1 MTTPSKAQIE
11 AAAKVIEFMFG
22 QHLREIE
29 TDVTRGMTEQTIKE
43 TANAALTAAAQVG
56 EPDQKD
62 LASYIRTINRSVE
75 DRTIE
80 RCAQVAEQ
88 TDRTFGKR
96 VGFEIAAAIR
106 KLKDGG
112 G

>member
-11 AAAKVIEFMFG
+11 AAAKAI
-22 QHLREIE
+22 REMLATVGSPTPE
-29 TDVTRGMTEQTIKE
+29 NFAYV
-43 TANAALTAAAQVG
+43 ALTAAAQVA
-56 EPDQKD
+56 EPDQNA
-62 LASYIRTINRSVE
+62 LARYIRTINRSVE

-96 VGFEIAAAIR
+96 VGLEIAAAIR
-106 KLKDGG
+106 RLKDDVPA
-112 G
+112 